1 MRKFLSLSLL
11 LLFASGC
18 AMIPKYERPQAPV
31 PAQLPGTGTGLEG
44 AQNPAELPWREF
56 AQNDKL
62 SKLIELALEHNR
74 DLRLA
79 ALNAESL
86 REFYKIQR
94 AELYP
99 NLYAS
104 GGGARQKSSRH
115 FLTPGQDRRGNHFQA
130 DLSLLSWE
138 IDLFGKLRSLSESA
152 LQEYFAT
159 EEARRGAQ
167 IMLVS
172 SLANAYLALA
182 AENESLQ
189 LAKDTLQS
197 QQEAL
202 DLVSKQ
208 FEQGLITEL
217 DLKRAQIP
225 RDSARVDVA
234 QYGRQLEQA
243 KNALQFLLGCP
254 MPDELM
260 PGPLSSLPQTA
271 ALAPELESEVLL
283 QRPDIMAA
291 EHRLLGALA
300 NIGAAR
306 AAFFPN
312 ISLTSSIG
320 SASTQLSDLFSSGS
334 ATWSFAPQLAMPIFD
349 ARVWAAHRVSKV
361 QQKLAL
367 TQYERAIQNAF
378 RETADSL
385 VLCQSISEQVQAQET
400 LVKALTQTYE
410 LARFR
415 YEKGID
421 NYLSVLDAQ
430 RSMFAAQQGL
440 ISMRLAEQSSR
451 WQLYSALG
459 GGTQ

>member
-1 MRKFLSLSLL
+1 MHNLLSSLL
-11 LLFASGC
+11 VLLFVSGC
-18 AMIPKYERPQAPV
+18 TMIPKYERPTAPV
-31 PAQLPGTGTGLEG
+31 PAQLPGI
-44 AQNPAELPWREF
+44 APNPDAVRNAVDLPWRNF
-56 AQNDKL
+56 VKDDKL
-62 SKLIELALEHNR
+62 RQLIELSLEHNR
-74 DLRLA
+74 DLQLA
-79 ALNAESL
+79 ALNAESV
-86 REFYKIQR
+86 REFYNIQR

-99 NLYAS
+99 SVYATGS
-104 GGGARQKSSRH
+104 AARQKSSQY
-115 FLTPGQDRRGNHFQA
+115 FLLPGQDRRGNTFQA
-130 DLSLLSWE
+130 NLGLLSWE

-167 IMLVS
+167 IMLIS
-172 SLANAYLALA
+172 SVANAYLELA

-189 LAKDTLQS
+189 LAEDTLQS

-208 FEQGLITEL
+208 FEQGLVTEL

-234 QYGRQLEQA
+234 HYGRRVEQA
-243 KNALQFLLGCP
+243 KNALQFLLGCAIP
-254 MPDELM
+254 TELM
-260 PGPLSSLPQTA
+260 PETLSKLPKTA
-271 ALAPELESEVLL
+271 ELAPELNSEVLL
-283 QRPDIMAA
+283 QRPDIIAA
-291 EHRLLGALA
+291 EHRLLSALA

-312 ISLTSSIG
+312 ISLTSTIG
-320 SASTQLSDLFSSGS
+320 LASTQLSDLFSSDSG
-334 ATWSFAPQLAMPIFD
+334 TWLFAPQLALPIFD
-349 ARVWAAHRVSKV
+349 ARVWAAHRVSKT

-385 VLCQSISEQVQAQET
+385 ALCESIGVQVQAQEA
-400 LVKALTQTYE
+400 LVEAVTQAYD
-410 LARFR
+410 LARVR
-415 YEKGID
+415 YETGID

-440 ISMRLAEQSSR
+440 IVMKLAEHSSY
-451 WQLYSALG
+451 WQLYSVLG
-459 GGTQ
+459 GGGE